1 VVAWTAE
8 RRAVSRTWSA
18 ERWPAARGW
27 GELVAAQGLA
37 GGPGGIQRIGLS
49 AVAASCSL
57 GPVQLHHPLGV
68 SLQEPGQAGA
78 VAAGAFNRPHTLTLM
93 LVSQLEQL
101 PVAGWGGWHR
111 HLLDH
116 RTGRGDDHRGGM
128 GVLVGVDP
136 DDELDEVCQ
145 HGHALTPCP
154 DVDVTGRSGPDA
166 RQDCDRTRP
175 TGIGRSGS

>member
-1 VVAWTAE
+1 MAGGA
-8 RRAVSRTWSA
+8 
-18 ERWPAARGW
+18 GL

-57 GPVQLHHPLGV
+57 GPVQLHHLLGV
-68 SLQEPGQAGA
+68 ALQEP
-78 VAAGAFNRPHTLTLM
+78 GAFNRPHTLTLM
-93 LVSQLEQL
+93 LASQLQQL

-136 DDELDEVCQ
+136 DDELDNS
-145 HGHALTPCP
+145 ASITM
-154 DVDVTGRSGPDA
+154 R
-166 RQDCDRTRP
+166 
-175 TGIGRSGS
+175 